1 MTAAPT
7 QPRVYNPISGS
18 SCVAPMYASDLDVLP
33 GHVAAVIEDARSI
46 VGGLSQSQFNWK
58 PSPDQ
63 WSVAQC
69 LKHLVLTATIA
80 ANGQEAAIERLRSSG
95 KRSDGPYTY
104 RGIPAKMGS
113 MISRGVE
120 PPVRKKYKTG
130 RKVVPSE
137 NHDRDVLLGEFVAV
151 HERLGRAILAA
162 KGLDLGA
169 ASVPL
174 PIPMFSMRLGQS
186 LAFEIAHARRHL
198 WQARQVKGAPGFAGF
213 VEPT

>member
-1 MTAAPT
+1 MTNAAT
-7 QPRVYNPISGS
+7 EPRVYNPISGL
-18 SCVAPMYASDLDVLP
+18 SCVAPTYASDLDVLP
-33 GHVAAVIEDARSI
+33 GHVAAVIDDARSI
-46 VGGLSQSQFNWK
+46 AAGLSDAQFNWK

-69 LKHLVLTATIA
+69 LKHLVLTGTIA
-80 ANGQEAAIERLRSSG
+80 ANGQEAAIDRLQRSG

-120 PPVRKKYKTG
+120 PPVKKKYKTG
-130 RKVVPSE
+130 RKVVPTE
-137 NHDRDVLLGEFVAV
+137 HHERDPLLAEFISV
-151 HERLGRAILAA
+151 HERLGRAIVAA

-198 WQARQVKGAPGFAGF
+198 WQARQVKARGFSPGR
-213 VEPT
+213 